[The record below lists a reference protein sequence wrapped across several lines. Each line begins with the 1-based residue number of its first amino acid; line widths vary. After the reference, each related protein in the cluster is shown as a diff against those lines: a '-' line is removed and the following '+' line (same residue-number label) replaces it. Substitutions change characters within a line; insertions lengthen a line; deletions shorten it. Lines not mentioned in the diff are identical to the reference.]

1 MASMSF
7 VVVFLAHQKETIISG
22 NNMSEVNVT
31 KNHNA
36 RSLKISEN
44 APQYP
49 NCMLLKFQ
57 LDRSI
62 SYITFIVFFYCGI
75 FDIQKI

>member
-22 NNMSEVNVT
+22 NNMSEVDMT
-31 KNHNA
+31 KNSNA

-44 APQYP
+44 APQHP
-49 NCMLLKFQ
+49 NFMLLKFQ

-62 SYITFIVFFYCGI
+62 SNISFIVFFYCDI
-75 FDIQKI
+75 FDI

>member
-1 MASMSF
+1 MSF
-7 VVVFLAHQKETIISG
+7 VVVFLAHQKETIISS
-22 NNMSEVNVT
+22 NNMSEVDMT
-31 KNHNA
+31 KNRNA

-49 NCMLLKFQ
+49 NFMLLKFQ

-62 SYITFIVFFYCGI
+62 SNITFIVFFYCDI
-75 FDIQKI
+75 FDI